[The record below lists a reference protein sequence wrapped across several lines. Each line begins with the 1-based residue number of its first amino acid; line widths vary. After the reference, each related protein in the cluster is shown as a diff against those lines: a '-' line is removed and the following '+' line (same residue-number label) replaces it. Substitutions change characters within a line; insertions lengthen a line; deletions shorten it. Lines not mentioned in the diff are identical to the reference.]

1 MAHFAYEALDGGGK
15 MVKGTIEAANED
27 IIAEKLR
34 DMGFYP
40 LKIAETKVEGGGLD
54 LTALPIIKQI
64 THRVSFK
71 AVMHFTRQLATLIDA
86 GLPILRSLHVLQDQ
100 VESVIFKDK
109 IGQMTHDIES
119 GSTLSEALGKHPKQ
133 FDLLYVNMV
142 RAGEIGG
149 VLESVLAKVAEFL
162 ERRAALVS
170 KIRSAMVYPV
180 VVLVF
185 ATLLVGGILIF
196 IMPKFVAIF
205 TEMGADIPWLT
216 QQLIDLSNMLV
227 HQWYIPLATIAGIVF
242 LFKYINSRR
251 DGRFV
256 LDTIKLKLP
265 VFGTLFRKAAIVRF
279 AGTLSTLITSGV
291 PILQALDIVRE
302 TAGNEVITR
311 AMDGVYNSVK
321 EGESI
326 HEPLRDAKV
335 FPPLVIHMVAIGEE
349 TGAIDHML
357 TKVSEAYQR
366 EVDDTVSA
374 LTSILEPILIVCL
387 GALVGLVV
395 IALYLPLFNMSKVV
409 GNAK

>member
-1 MAHFAYEALDGGGK
+1 MAHFIYEALDGGGK

-40 LKIAETKVEGGGLD
+40 LKIAETKVQGDGLD
-54 LTALPIIKQI
+54 LTALPIIKQF

-100 VESVIFKDK
+100 VESVIFKEK
-109 IGQMTHDIES
+109 IGQMSHDIES
-119 GSTLSEALGKHPKQ
+119 GSTLSEALARHPKQ

-170 KIRSAMVYPV
+170 KIRSAMVYPI
-180 VVLVF
+180 VVLLF
-185 ATLLVGGILIF
+185 ATVLVSGILIF

-205 TEMGADIPWLT
+205 TEMGAEIPWLT
-216 QQLIDLSNMLV
+216 QQLINASKMLT
-227 HQWYIPLATIAGIVF
+227 QRWYIPLSCIGATIF

-251 DGRFV
+251 DGRYMI
-256 LDTIKLKLP
+256 DTLLLKMP
-265 VFGTLFRKAAIVRF
+265 IFGTLFRKAAIVRF

-302 TAGNEVITR
+302 TSGNEVITR

-326 HEPLRDAKV
+326 HEPLRDARV

-374 LTSILEPILIVCL
+374 LTSILEPILIVGL

-395 IALYLPLFNMSKVV
+395 IALYLPLFNISKAV
-409 GNAK
+409 GGAK

>member
-15 MVKGTIEAANED
+15 MVKGAIEAANED

-40 LKIAETKVEGGGLD
+40 LKIAETKAQAGGMD
-54 LTALPIIKQI
+54 LTALPIIKQF
-64 THRVSFK
+64 THRISFK
-71 AVMHFTRQLATLIDA
+71 SVMHFTRQLATLIDA

-109 IGQMTHDIES
+109 IAQMSHDIES
-119 GSTLSEALGKHPKQ
+119 GCTLSEALGKHPKQ

-170 KIRSAMVYPV
+170 KIRSAMVYPI
-180 VVLVF
+180 VVLIF

-196 IMPKFVAIF
+196 IMPKFVNIF
-205 TEMGADIPWLT
+205 NEMGAEIPWLT
-216 QQLIDLSNMLV
+216 QQLINLSDMLV
-227 HQWYIPLATIAGIVF
+227 KQWYIPLGTVGGLIF

-251 DGRFV
+251 DGRFMI
-256 LDTIKLKLP
+256 DTIKLKLP
-265 VFGTLFRKAAIVRF
+265 IFGTLFRKAAIVRF

-374 LTSILEPILIVCL
+374 LTSILEPILIVGL
-387 GALVGLVV
+387 GAMVGLVV
-395 IALYLPLFNMSKVV
+395 IALYLPLFNISKAV
-409 GNAK
+409 GGQK